1 MVPLPICVGSRESLY
16 AYPLYCIYGIS
27 GSRLSPLGWTK
38 APALSYLRVHAVDRF
53 IFLSQLWRWSWW
65 CEQHYWHNDIAWLP
79 SCCNYLLRLSRHN
92 WSLVLLPWCP
102 GSYCCFAA
110 GIRPRYITIW
120 NNLFRPSLKLNTTVE
135 IFSSKCSKTIRFMFL
150 GLFHLGIPWLY
161 MCWEPGRASFIP

>member
-53 IFLSQLWRWSWW
+53 IFLSHLWRWSWW

-92 WSLVLLPWCP
+92 WSFVLLPWCP